1 MIILN
6 QKRDELVNFD
16 NIMNICIT
24 NCDEDGY
31 GIFAG
36 CIVGVD
42 DNYRE
47 LGFYKTKKRAKE
59 ILQEI
64 IKKINSQKFLLK
76 PQAKLEKETIESAK
90 RYYES
95 LNDIDLI
102 VEDCFFEIKPIGN
115 SNIVIYEMPKE

>member
-6 QKRDELVNFD
+6 QKKDELVNFD

-24 NCDEDGY
+24 NCYEDGY

-36 CIVGVD
+36 FIIGVD

-90 RYYES
+90 RYYEA

>member
-6 QKRDELVNFD
+6 QKKDELVNFD

-24 NCDEDGY
+24 NCYEDGY

-36 CIVGVD
+36 FIVGVD

-64 IKKINSQKFLLK
+64 IKKINSQKFILK
-76 PQAKLEKETIESAK
+76 PQARLKKETIESAK

-102 VEDCFFEIKPIGN
+102 AVDSFFEIKPTGN
-115 SNIVIYEMPKE
+115 SNIGIYEMPKE